1 MILLEKFC
9 FCIDMR
15 KGCIIIG
22 LLGVAGRAWAGIGN
36 GIGWIYLV
44 PMDSLHRWRAIIC
57 ISNGFV
63 GIAAGVV
70 LFCGAMKKSK
80 TLVKTYIPIIALLIL
95 LILTSAILGIYTVCS
110 SEWRGYSNT
119 DSCRKDEGCIIWTIY
134 VLTLDIIDLLAYIYF
149 GICAY
154 YYLHILKQNRTLPKD
169 EQLQNQEQLVV
180 Y

>member
-1 MILLEKFC
+1 MILLKKFC
-9 FCIDMR
+9 FCIEMR
-15 KGCIIIG
+15 KGCIIMG
-22 LLGVAGRAWAGIGN
+22 FLGVAGRTWAGIGN

-70 LFCGAMKKSK
+70 LFCGAMKRNK
-80 TLVKTYIPIIALLIL
+80 TLVKMYIPIIALLIVL
-95 LILTSAILGIYTVCS
+95 LLSSVILGIYTVGS
-110 SEWRGYSNT
+110 SEWRGYLST

-134 VLTLDIIDLLAYIYF
+134 VLTLDIIDFFAYIYF
-149 GICAY
+149 VICAY
-154 YYLHILKQNRTLPKD
+154 CYLKILKHNSMVQKE

>member
-9 FCIDMR
+9 FCIEMR

-22 LLGVAGRAWAGIGN
+22 LLGVAGRTLAGIGN

-70 LFCGAMKKSK
+70 LFCGALKKNN
-80 TLVKTYIPIIALLIL
+80 TLVKMYIPIIALLLL
-95 LILTSAILGIYTVCS
+95 LILASAILGIYTVCS
-110 SEWRGYSNT
+110 SEWRGNLST

-134 VLTLDIIDLLAYIYF
+134 VLTLDIIDFFAYIYF
-149 GICAY
+149 VICAH
-154 YYLHILKQNRTLPKD
+154 YYLQILKQNSTLPKE
-169 EQLQNQEQLVV
+169 EQLQNKEQLVV
-180 Y
+180 